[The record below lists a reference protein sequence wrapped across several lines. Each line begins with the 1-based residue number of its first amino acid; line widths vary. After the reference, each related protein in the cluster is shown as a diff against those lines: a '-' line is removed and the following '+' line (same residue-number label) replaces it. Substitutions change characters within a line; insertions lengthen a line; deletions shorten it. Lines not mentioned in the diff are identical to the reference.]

1 VILKKTKAPDHE
13 NGMSVVEYRRLAL
26 IALWIGLIAT
36 VGVVFVFIPN
46 IELVILVAFL
56 GGVIMG
62 PQKGFIAAAIGEA
75 IFSALNPIGSGLGFP
90 ILYVFQIFS
99 VGLSGMIGGLF
110 ANRINSI
117 PNSLLRSILMGL
129 IGFLLTLFYD
139 ILTTLSFPLSTGL
152 TEGTLWG
159 SMTTGL
165 VYFIMHMV
173 SNTIL
178 FVLFA
183 PGLIDLVNRQ
193 LLMHGL
199 NRDLA

>member
-1 VILKKTKAPDHE
+1 MKKTKSQGHE

-56 GGVIMG
+56 GGVVMG
-62 PQKGFIAAAIGEA
+62 PRKGFIAAAIGEA

-90 ILYVFQIFS
+90 ILYAFQIFS
-99 VGLSGMIGGLF
+99 VGLSGMTGGIF

-129 IGFLLTLFYD
+129 TGFLLTLFYD

-152 TEGTLWG
+152 IEGTLWG

-199 NRDLA
+199 NRDIA